1 MKIFKLVW
9 KNQII
14 MRKNILI
21 FDPINDM
28 TFKNL
33 RLWKER
39 SLFGNDHKILLH
51 HYLSNNLS

>member
-1 MKIFKLVW
+1 
-9 KNQII
+9 

-33 RLWKER
+33 KTMKGKEFIWK
-39 SLFGNDHKILLH
+39 
-51 HYLSNNLS
+51 